1 MKNSKKALNVFSLI
15 MINIIAV
22 DSLRSLPISAEYGF
36 SLVFLYIACG
46 IGFLLPVALVAA
58 ELATGWPETG
68 GIYIWLRE
76 AFGKKWGFLVVW
88 VQWVYNVVWYPTIL
102 SLLAAT
108 LSYLINPALAN
119 NKTYIFSVVIAF
131 FWLATIINLYGIRI
145 SSLVS
150 TIATIFGTLIPM
162 IFVIGLGYLWL
173 HKGRPLAIEMSTKT
187 FFPDISHIG
196 NLALLSSVVFGLI
209 GLEMSAIH
217 AGDVRNPQKDYPR
230 AVFISAAVIL
240 VTLILGSLAIA
251 FVIPQTKIQL
261 SSSLIESFKIFFNA
275 SGLPFMVPIIA
286 LLIVLGGFGTVAAWV
301 LGPSRAIM
309 VAAQDGAA
317 PKWLM
322 TTNRHNAPYTALIG
336 QAIVVSFLSLFF
348 IFMPSINAAF
358 ILLSTMTAQLALVV
372 YMMMFAAAIKLRYL
386 QPKIVRKYRIP
397 GGNLGMWIIAGLGF
411 SVCVLIFFT
420 GFIPPTQIIIGSTV
434 SYEIILILGCL
445 IMCFPVFLKTQ
456 KIGS

>member
-1 MKNSKKALNVFSLI
+1 MKNSKKALSVFSLI

-36 SLVFLYIACG
+36 SLVFFYIICG

-108 LSYLINPALAN
+108 LSYLIDPALAH
-119 NKTYIFSVVIAF
+119 NKVYIFSMVIAF

-162 IFVIGLGYLWL
+162 ILIIGLGYMWL
-173 HKGRPLAIEMSTKT
+173 HRGNPLAIEISTKT

-230 AVFISAAVIL
+230 AVFISASVIL
-240 VTLILGSLAIA
+240 ITLILGSLAIA
-251 FVIPQTKIQL
+251 FVIPQAEIQL
-261 SSSLIESFKIFFNA
+261 SSGLIESFKVFFSA
-275 SGLPFMVPIIA
+275 FGLPFMVPIIA

-309 VAAQDGAA
+309 IAAQDDAA

-322 TTNRHNAPYTALIG
+322 TANRHNAPFSVLLG
-336 QAIVVSFLSLFF
+336 QAVVVSFLSLFF

-358 ILLSTMTAQLALVV
+358 VLLSTMTAQLALVV
-372 YMMMFAAAIKLRYL
+372 YMMMFAAAIKLRYS
-386 QPKIVRKYRIP
+386 QPDIERKYKIP
-397 GGNLGMWIIAGLGF
+397 GGNFGMWLIAGLGF
-411 SVCVLIFFT
+411 SVCVLIFFI
-420 GFIPPTQIIIGSTV
+420 GFIPPTQIAIGNTTN
-434 SYEIILILGCL
+434 YEVILILGCAV
-445 IMCFPVFLKTQ
+445 MCFPVFFKKQ
-456 KIGS
+456 KIDS